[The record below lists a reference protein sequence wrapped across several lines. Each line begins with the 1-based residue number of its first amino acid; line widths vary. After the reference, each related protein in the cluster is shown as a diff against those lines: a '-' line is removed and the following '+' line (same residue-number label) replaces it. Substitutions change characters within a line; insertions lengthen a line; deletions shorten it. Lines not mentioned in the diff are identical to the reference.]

1 MNIETMIEIRKGQI
15 QNAPQ
20 SLQVDAIVNCANPT
34 LMGSDSNVDGAI
46 HQAID
51 NENHEQGFF
60 KKKIIQE
67 WKDKIHTEKEKV
79 IRCNRGE
86 AVITE

>member
-34 LMGSDSNVDGAI
+34 LMGSDSNFNGVANNPGTLDICEGS
-46 HQAID
+46 H
-51 NENHEQGFF
+51 
-60 KKKIIQE
+60 K
-67 WKDKIHTEKEKV
+67 
-79 IRCNRGE
+79 
-86 AVITE
+86 